1 MPDFNYGQP
10 LYSTLVSNLLN
21 ELWFLYSCT
30 IVIYPNWANN
40 PGLAHLQLDPKMLH
54 RHFAGAQQK
63 LGAATQDLP

>member
-1 MPDFNYGQP
+1 M
-10 LYSTLVSNLLN
+10 V
-21 ELWFLYSCT
+21 
-30 IVIYPNWANN
+30 VIYPNWANN